1 MDEEEDDNGDISIHA
16 LREEGDRVPGYRTH
30 HHPISIHAL
39 REEGDL
45 HSGVVREGSS
55 RISIHALR
63 EESDLHSGVVREGSS
78 RISIHALREEGD
90 PPGVELQAPRRGI
103 SIHALREEGDGMP
116 LMMPAAVTNFY
127 PRPPHGGRLTSTLLV
142 ISPAIFLST
151 PSSRRATCAH
161 GPVSFS
167 PIFLSTPSSRRATD
181 YYWPVLANIGI
192 SIHALLTEGDPPS
205 SKSGRPSENF
215 YPRPPR
221 GGRRWP
227 PSPTP

>member
-30 HHPISIHAL
+30 HHP
-39 REEGDL
+39 
-45 HSGVVREGSS
+45 
-55 RISIHALR
+55 
-63 EESDLHSGVVREGSS
+63 
-78 RISIHALREEGD
+78 ISIHALREEGD

-167 PIFLSTPSSRRATD
+167 PIFLSTPSSRRATSVPMVR
-181 YYWPVLANIGI
+181 YRFRPYFYPRPPHGGRLTITGRYWQTSEFLSTPSSRRATRPAQKAADHPRI
-192 SIHALLTEGDPPS
+192 SIHALREEGDAGPRVLLRS
-205 SKSGRPSENF
+205 RPDF

-221 GGRRWP
+221 GGRRH
-227 PSPTP
+227 

>member
-63 EESDLHSGVVREGSS
+63 EEGDGASERGCDTMT
-78 RISIHALREEGD
+78 ISIHALREEGD
-90 PPGVELQAPRRGI
+90 V
-103 SIHALREEGDGMP
+103 
-116 LMMPAAVTNFY
+116 PAY
-127 PRPPHGGRLTSTLLV
+127 Q
-142 ISPAIFLST
+142 
-151 PSSRRATCAH
+151 
-161 GPVSFS
+161 
-167 PIFLSTPSSRRATD
+167 
-181 YYWPVLANIGI
+181 LAGED
-192 SIHALLTEGDPPS
+192 T
-205 SKSGRPSENF
+205 NF

-221 GGRRWP
+221 GER
-227 PSPTP
+227 PTLRSGS

>member
-1 MDEEEDDNGDISIHA
+1 MTISIHA
-16 LREEGDRVPGYRTH
+16 LREEGDVPAYQLAG
-30 HHPISIHAL
+30 
-39 REEGDL
+39 ED
-45 HSGVVREGSS
+45 
-55 RISIHALR
+55 
-63 EESDLHSGVVREGSS
+63 
-78 RISIHALREEGD
+78 
-90 PPGVELQAPRRGI
+90 
-103 SIHALREEGDGMP
+103 
-116 LMMPAAVTNFY
+116 TNFY
-127 PRPPHGGRLTSTLLV
+127 PRPPRGGRRNAADDASGGDE
-142 ISPAIFLST
+142 FLST
-151 PSSRRATCAH
+151 PSSRRATHIDLARDLACDISIHALLTEGDLCPWSGIVFAHISIHALLTEGDVCAH

>member
-39 REEGDL
+39 REEG
-45 HSGVVREGSS
+45 
-55 RISIHALR
+55 
-63 EESDLHSGVVREGSS
+63 DLHSGVVREGSS

-127 PRPPHGGRLTSTLLV
+127 PRPPHGGRRLCPWSGIV
-142 ISPAIFLST
+142 F
-151 PSSRRATCAH
+151 AH
-161 GPVSFS
+161 
-167 PIFLSTPSSRRATD
+167 
-181 YYWPVLANIGI
+181 I
-192 SIHALLTEGDPPS
+192 SIHALLTEGD
-205 SKSGRPSENF
+205 
-215 YPRPPR
+215 
-221 GGRRWP
+221 
-227 PSPTP
+227 

>member
-127 PRPPHGGRLTSTLLV
+127 PRPPHGGRRLCPWSGIV
-142 ISPAIFLST
+142 F
-151 PSSRRATCAH
+151 AH
-161 GPVSFS
+161 
-167 PIFLSTPSSRRATD
+167 
-181 YYWPVLANIGI
+181 I
-192 SIHALLTEGDPPS
+192 SIHALLTEGD
-205 SKSGRPSENF
+205 
-215 YPRPPR
+215 
-221 GGRRWP
+221 
-227 PSPTP
+227 